1 MFLSYRFE
9 RQEANAQLRWL
20 PRMRKPRSYIFPLD
34 ECEYAGIPELQK
46 EKRTE
51 DHYCH
56 PRPPH
61 NLELHSQYGTR
72 TWSCRAHRF
81 EIIETLAGHFPL
93 LRAQQTLLLEHKRG
107 ADEHPRTNGQNNSNP
122 VQRKISTSFD
132 VSPIVVVVTYGRY
145 SDGCVELELPAMVQ
159 RKGGRE
165 DGLWSLGELTVG
177 WASTNGWGDG

>member
-1 MFLSYRFE
+1 MSYRFE

-51 DHYCH
+51 DHYGH

-61 NLELHSQYGTR
+61 NLELHSQHGMR

-81 EIIETLAGHFPL
+81 EIIETLTGHFPL

-107 ADEHPRTNGQNNSNP
+107 TDEHPGTNGQNNSNP
-122 VQRKISTSFD
+122 VQRKISTSFP
-132 VSPIVVVVTYGRY
+132 VSPIAVVVTYGRY
-145 SDGCVELELPAMVQ
+145 SDGCVELELPAMV
-159 RKGGRE
+159 
-165 DGLWSLGELTVG
+165 
-177 WASTNGWGDG
+177 